1 MRFLRVVPVVTVV
14 LMSMTLA
21 AQEKL
26 TLEQVIAN
34 HLSSIGTAD
43 ARAAVKSRAAEGKSI
58 FENVNSGGSLEGKA
72 TLVSQANSTRVIM
85 KFPTADYP
93 GEDIIFNGD
102 KIQVWGR
109 PQRSALGYILYNQSS
124 ALLTDGL
131 LEGTLSTAWPLLDPK
146 LRSAKL
152 TYEGLKTID
161 GQQLHEVRYLP
172 KKHSDMDIRLYFSKD
187 DYRHVLTVAK
197 LTLAARLVANT
208 PLGGGG
214 QVDQGGSLTLGP
226 GTAAGVG
233 SPEVANA
240 TQQEIRYRIEERFSD
255 FNTFDGLT
263 LPTSCQIR
271 YDMEGQRL
279 AHQRYTLTISNVINN
294 VSLDERTFQIK

>member
-1 MRFLRVVPVVTVV
+1 MRLLRFATVVTAV
-14 LMSMTLA
+14 LISVTLSG
-21 AQEKL
+21 QEKL
-26 TLEQVIAN
+26 TVEQVIAN
-34 HLSSIGTAD
+34 HLTSIGTPD
-43 ARAAVKSRAAEGKSI
+43 ARAAVKSRAAEGSSK

-72 TLVSQANSTRVIM
+72 TLVSQSNSTRVIM
-85 KFPTADYP
+85 KFPSPEYP
-93 GEDIIFNGD
+93 GEDMIFNGD

-109 PQRSALGYILYNQSS
+109 PQRSALGYMLYNQSS
-124 ALLTDGL
+124 ALLSDGL
-131 LEGTLSTAWPLLDPK
+131 LEGTLSTAWPLLDPQ

-161 GQQLHEVRYLP
+161 GQQLHEVRYQP
-172 KKHSDMDIRLYFSKD
+172 KKKSDMDIRLYFSKD
-187 DYRHVLTVAK
+187 NYRHVLTIAK
-197 LTLAARLVANT
+197 LTLAARMVGNT
-208 PLGGGG
+208 SLAEVGEAGPA
-214 QVDQGGSLTLGP
+214 GSLTLGP

-240 TQQEIRYRIEERFSD
+240 TQQEVRYRIEERFSD

-263 LPTSCQIR
+263 LPTTCQIR

-294 VSLDERTFQIK
+294 VSLDERTFQVK